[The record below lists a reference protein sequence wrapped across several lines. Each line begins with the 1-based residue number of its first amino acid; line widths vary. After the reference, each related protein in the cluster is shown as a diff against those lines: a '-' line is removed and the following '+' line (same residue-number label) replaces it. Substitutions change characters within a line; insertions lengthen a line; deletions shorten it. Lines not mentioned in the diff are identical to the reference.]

1 MMPIQCFP
9 QKFEIFQNVTQFVSL
24 SKVLLLK
31 FSENAQK
38 VLGLIDP
45 IINHLQENLTIF
57 KSATLF
63 KVLYLQKFRAYVYI
77 FGNFKSVHI
86 SSLIFFLQILK
97 NKQIGFSTF
106 KREPRKRQHRE
117 EENKKQYG
125 THSKKSQTPRS
136 PPPPRK
142 TPPPKNLLS
151 D

>member
-1 MMPIQCFP
+1 M
-9 QKFEIFQNVTQFVSL
+9 TQFVSL

-86 SSLIFFLQILK
+86 SSLIFF
-97 NKQIGFSTF
+97 FTDF
-106 KREPRKRQHRE
+106 KEQTNRFFNFQKRTQKKAALHRE

-125 THSKKSQTPRS
+125 THSKKS
-136 PPPPRK
+136 
-142 TPPPKNLLS
+142 
-151 D
+151 